1 MKMRSLPSTI
11 RRKRDSNGYLVDE
24 VVERYYHDRVQQVV
38 SFENSNYEDAKSYQ
52 TKQQYDPEVTKKI
65 QAL

>member
-24 VVERYYHDRVQQVV
+24 VVERYYHDRV
-38 SFENSNYEDAKSYQ
+38 
-52 TKQQYDPEVTKKI
+52 
-65 QAL
+65 